1 MGCARTA
8 RAARRSRRYAP
19 TTLLALSIEAL
30 PQPLREAARVAYLLC
45 RAVDTIEDEARL
57 EPAAREAAL
66 SVVGAVCARA
76 RHHRFRAHEYPSR
89 WPVARPNDVR
99 DPAIAVRQLCAVP
112 LAFATLREVASGRD
126 TLCPG
131 ATPKV
136 SRALV
141 ASFLAEARF
150 AATANDRLARY
161 LARAL
166 GGSSTEAAAGAVDG
180 AA

>member
-1 MGCARTA
+1 MF
-8 RAARRSRRYAP
+8 
-19 TTLLALSIEAL
+19 ALSIEAL
-30 PQPLREAARVAYLLC
+30 PQPLREAA
-45 RAVDTIEDEARL
+45 
-57 EPAAREAAL
+57 L
-66 SVVGAVCARA
+66 SVVRAVCARA
-76 RHHRFRAHEYPSR
+76 RHHRFRAHEYTSL

-99 DPAIAVRQLCAVP
+99 DPAIAVRQFCAVP
-112 LAFATLREVASGRD
+112 LALAFATLREVESGRD
-126 TLCPG
+126 TLRPG

-141 ASFLAEARF
+141 APFLAEARF